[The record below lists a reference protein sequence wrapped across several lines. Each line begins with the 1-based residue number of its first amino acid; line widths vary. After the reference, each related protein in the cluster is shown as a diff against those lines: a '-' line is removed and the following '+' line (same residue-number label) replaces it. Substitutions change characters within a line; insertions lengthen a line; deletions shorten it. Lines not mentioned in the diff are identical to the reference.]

1 MYDSMKNKNLFNM
14 EETIAKDIFED
25 CDYPW
30 EVLPKIEAFILELG
44 KTLSED
50 EYDCIDGNIWIAK
63 SATIAPTA
71 SITGPC
77 IIGKNTE
84 VRQCAFIR
92 GKAIVGENCVVGNST
107 ELKNVILF
115 NNVQVPHYN
124 YVGDSIL
131 GFKSHMGAGSITSNV
146 KSDKTKVT
154 INYQGEKLNTG
165 LKKMGAILGNYVEV
179 GCNSVLNPG
188 TGIGSNTN
196 VYPLSSVR
204 GFIRRGCI
212 FKKQS
217 NIVQKDI

>member
-14 EETIAKDIFED
+14 EETIAKDIFDD

-188 TGIGSNTN
+188 TVIGSNTN

-204 GFIRRGCI
+204 GFIPSGCI

>member
-25 CDYPW
+25 CDYRW

-188 TGIGSNTN
+188 TIVGKESNI
-196 VYPLSSVR
+196 YPLSSVR
-204 GFIRRGCI
+204 GFVPAGSIY
-212 FKKQS
+212 KKQGE
-217 NIVQKDI
+217 ITKKH

>member
-14 EETIAKDIFED
+14 EETIAKDIFDD

-84 VRQCAFIR
+84 VRQSAFIVA
-92 GKAIVGENCVVGNST
+92 KQLSAKT
-107 ELKNVILF
+107 ALLVILP
-115 NNVQVPHYN
+115 N
-124 YVGDSIL
+124 
-131 GFKSHMGAGSITSNV
+131 
-146 KSDKTKVT
+146 
-154 INYQGEKLNTG
+154 
-165 LKKMGAILGNYVEV
+165 
-179 GCNSVLNPG
+179 
-188 TGIGSNTN
+188 
-196 VYPLSSVR
+196 
-204 GFIRRGCI
+204 
-212 FKKQS
+212 
-217 NIVQKDI
+217 

>member
-188 TGIGSNTN
+188 TVIGSNTN
-196 VYPLSSVR
+196 V
-204 GFIRRGCI
+204 
-212 FKKQS
+212 
-217 NIVQKDI
+217 